1 MLSGFLFLFSFFTW
15 SDSRLQICVALANL
29 YWNINKNQI
38 SQIRVFLI
46 YLWSHACRLL
56 NSRLCSLFQCGVVI
70 EIRRRILISVET
82 SCVFIV
88 FVFWF
93 SLNHI
98 PIKYR
103 VAPIKKTSRITL
115 GCLIGLDLVRGELS
129 YTWCSVVYPN
139 LLQMAWA
146 SIGMSHGHNCF
157 LWQLRPVHAM
167 TFVQCNVYPRMRKIT
182 CAVTG
187 CEELIKTQQHCKPL
201 VSTVADQFINS

>member
-115 GCLIGLDLVRGELS
+115 ACLIGLDLVRGELS
-129 YTWCSVVYPN
+129 YTWCSVWYS
-139 LLQMAWA
+139 LCILTYCKWLGLQLGWA
-146 SIGMSHGHNCF
+146 MVTIASFGNYGRSTQWPLSNVMSILG
-157 LWQLRPVHAM
+157 WER
-167 TFVQCNVYPRMRKIT
+167 
-182 CAVTG
+182 
-187 CEELIKTQQHCKPL
+187 
-201 VSTVADQFINS
+201 